1 MDIKNFP
8 KTLNDFL
15 EKMVEKHENKPFV
28 GKFSEESLTY
38 GEFFERVRRVAE
50 MLFEKGIIKGDKVAI
65 LGENSPNWGIA
76 YFSIIRLGAIAVP
89 ILPDFPQTDIRHILI
104 DAEVKLIFTTEK
116 QYEKIVDIKS
126 SKLGTIITLDDFSTE
141 SKNLNMENISDL
153 LDTAI
158 YFFKKIPESIGFK
171 PCEITENDVVSIIY
185 TSGTSGHS
193 KAVMLSHKNFMA
205 EIWAINKLIIMES
218 DEVFVSILPLSHTY
232 EFTVG
237 FLLCIIGGGR
247 TVYIDKI
254 PTPRIL
260 EKICKR
266 DKPTIICSV
275 PLILEKIYKKKVL
288 RTIDSSRL
296 LKLAIKIPGFKKKI
310 YSKIKDRLIDFFGGR
325 LKIIAVG
332 GASFNSE
339 AEAFYRISGFPY
351 LIGYGLTE
359 TAPLIAGGPFL
370 DKSIKLSSTG
380 KVISGGEI
388 KIDKPDKKTG
398 IGEILYRGNNLMVG
412 YYKNEELTKTVID
425 ENGWFNTGDLG
436 KIDKYDNLYIRGRS
450 KSMILLSNG
459 ENIYPEIIEA
469 KLNAC
474 LFVIESLVIEQS
486 NRLEAWI
493 YLDYELIDER
503 TRGKN
508 ELQRKKFIKGELNK
522 IKIKVNEQLS
532 SFSKISAVIEQQEAF
547 VKTATHKIK
556 RYLYSH

>member
-1 MDIKNFP
+1 MDRKDFP
-8 KTLNDFL
+8 KTLNEFL
-15 EKMVEKHENKPFV
+15 EKMVEKYEDKPFV
-28 GKFSEESLTY
+28 GKFLEEPLSY

-50 MLFEKGIIKGDKVAI
+50 MLFEKGIVKGDKVAI

-76 YFSIIRLGAIAVP
+76 YFSIVKLGAIAVP

-141 SKNLNMENISDL
+141 SKNLNMETISDL
-153 LDTAI
+153 VDTAI

-171 PCEITENDVVSIIY
+171 SDDITEDDVASIIY

-205 EIWAINKLIIMES
+205 DIWAINKLIIMES
-218 DEVFVSILPLSHTY
+218 NEVFVSILPLSHTY

-237 FLLCIIGGGR
+237 FLLCIVGGGR

-254 PTPRIL
+254 PTPRVL
-260 EKICKR
+260 ENICKR

-288 RTIDSSRL
+288 KTIDSSRL
-296 LKLAIKIPGFKKKI
+296 LKLATKIPGFKKKI

-325 LKIIAVG
+325 LKLIAVG

-339 AEAFYRISGFPY
+339 AEAFYKLSGFPY

-370 DKSIKLSSTG
+370 EKSIKLNSTG

-398 IGEILYRGNNLMVG
+398 IGEILYRGDNLMLG

-425 ENGWFNTGDLG
+425 ENGWFKTGDLG
-436 KIDKYDNLYIRGRS
+436 KIDKYENLYITGRS
-450 KSMILLSNG
+450 KNMILLANG
-459 ENIYPEIIEA
+459 ENIYPEIIEG

-474 LFVIESLVIEQS
+474 LFVIESLVIEKN

-508 ELQRKKFIKGELNK
+508 ELQKKKFIKEELNK
-522 IKIKVNEQLS
+522 IKTKVNEQLS
-532 SFSKISAVIEQQEAF
+532 SFSKISEVVEQQEAF